1 MDAKQI
7 FEIVKRIFLTG
18 ASSGIG
24 LAIAKLLV
32 AEGHEVWGTSRNL
45 ERIPKMPQW
54 HAVRLDLAD
63 PLSVEAAFNT
73 ALTDAGY
80 FDVLINNAGAGHFD
94 PAELVPME
102 TIASQFQILVFGQ
115 IQLMQLA
122 LRHMQARGEGL
133 IINVTSLAS
142 RLPVPFM
149 AAYNA
154 AKAAMASFTMSIQL
168 ELGNSRVQVVDLQPA
183 DIRTEFNQGVI
194 KSTEGNPRYD
204 TKIAKTWEITERNM
218 KNAPT
223 PDLVAQECSQ
233 ISQLCSA
240 AATYNSWRCISIKI
254 CASDFQIS
262 SATPSVV
269 GIEEVL
275 PDMTAISEAV
285 ILMAGEGS
293 RLRGSDNTF
302 LKPFVPL
309 LGRPLISYAL
319 DALIRAGIK
328 TVDFVVGYESERMI
342 EQVKAIP
349 SFRPQRVLH
358 RKPRLAK
365 TKWHFAACRRW
376 PRQHTLSSHDERP
389 SFRRCCGRSL
399 A

>member
-1 MDAKQI
+1 MVAPQALGQTGMM
-7 FEIVKRIFLTG
+7 KRVFITG

-24 LAIAKLLV
+24 LAMAKLLV

-63 PLSVEAAFNT
+63 PLSAEAAFNA

-94 PAELVPME
+94 PAELVPIE

-122 LRHMQARGEGL
+122 LRHMHARGGGL

-168 ELGNSRVQVVDLQPA
+168 ELGNSRVHVVDLQPA

-194 KSTEGNPRYD
+194 KSTNANPRYD
-204 TKIAKTWEITERNM
+204 TKIARTWEVAERNM
-218 KNAPT
+218 KNAPP
-223 PDLVAQECSQ
+223 PDLVAQHVLRL
-233 ISQLCSA
+233 INA
-240 AATYNSWRCISIKI
+240 AQPPPRITVGDVFQSKI
-254 CASDFQIS
+254 APLIFRF
-262 SATPSVV
+262 
-269 GIEEVL
+269 L
-275 PDMTAISEAV
+275 PQ
-285 ILMAGEGS
+285 
-293 RLRGSDNTF
+293 RLRLWG
-302 LKPFVPL
+302 LK
-309 LGRPLISYAL
+309 RYYQI
-319 DALIRAGIK
+319 
-328 TVDFVVGYESERMI
+328 
-342 EQVKAIP
+342 
-349 SFRPQRVLH
+349 
-358 RKPRLAK
+358 
-365 TKWHFAACRRW
+365 
-376 PRQHTLSSHDERP
+376 
-389 SFRRCCGRSL
+389 
-399 A
+399 